1 MNPSYDVAINSPFM
15 EPFKGTKIDVLV
27 LINNVDEILFQ
38 QNGDY
43 KGKRFVNIESSYE
56 EIAKDIG
63 KGHEDEV
70 ASRARIPE
78 EDVTP
83 FCLWVKN
90 DLTNVIGKV

>member
-1 MNPSYDVAINSPFM
+1 VNPSYDVAINSPFM

-63 KGHEDEV
+63 KATKTRLRPAHV
-70 ASRARIPE
+70 FPKK
-78 EDVTP
+78 T
-83 FCLWVKN
+83 
-90 DLTNVIGKV
+90 